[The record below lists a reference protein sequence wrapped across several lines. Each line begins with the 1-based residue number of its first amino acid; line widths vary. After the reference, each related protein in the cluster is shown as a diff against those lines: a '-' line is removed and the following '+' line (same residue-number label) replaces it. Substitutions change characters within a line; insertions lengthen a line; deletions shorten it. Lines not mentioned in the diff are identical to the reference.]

1 MKYVVKHIN
10 INTLRH
16 TNIFLK
22 YYSDIDFK
30 HYVFKLEEAT
40 HFETKKR
47 AKAMIRKFKH
57 PDLWEIVGVRYD
69 EKRR

>member
-10 INTLRH
+10 INNLRH

-22 YYSDIDFK
+22 YFSDIDFK
-30 HYVFKLEEAT
+30 HYVFNIDDAT
-40 HFETKKR
+40 HFKTRKR
-47 AKAMIRKFKH
+47 AKEMIRKFKH
-57 PDLWEIVGVRYD
+57 PDLWEIVGIKDD